1 MQSASRASDHIVTF
15 NEPILNPYAAVS
27 DAAAALLCQRVS
39 FIEGVRALA
48 ALRFSLAALEADP
61 DMLVFTGIDSETDHI
76 PGEQMR
82 SLCSTNWLQQADAEI
97 SAAESAYGS
106 QARSAC
112 ERLMAKFAPR

>member
-1 MQSASRASDHIVTF
+1 MQSASPTSHHIVTF
-15 NEPILNPYAAVS
+15 NEPISNPYAAVS
-27 DAAAALLCQRVS
+27 DAAEALLCQRVS

-48 ALRFSLAALEADP
+48 ALRFALAALEADP
-61 DMLVFTGIDSETDHI
+61 DMLLFTGIDSATDHI

-82 SLCSTNWLQQADAEI
+82 SLCSTNWLQQADAEA